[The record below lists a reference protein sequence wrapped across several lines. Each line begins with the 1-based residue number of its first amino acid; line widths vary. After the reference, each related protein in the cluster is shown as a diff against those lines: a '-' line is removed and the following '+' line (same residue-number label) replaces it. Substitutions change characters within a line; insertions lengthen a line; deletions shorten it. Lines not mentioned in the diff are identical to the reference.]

1 MSEWTNVAAASEIGP
16 GEHRVVDIDDVAIAV
31 FNLDG
36 AYFAIEDV
44 CTHDF
49 GTLTGGCVEGGE
61 IMCPRHGARF
71 DIRTGEALTLRPT
84 SRSLRSRCA
93 STTAS
98 SRFAKTE
105 GY

>member
-1 MSEWTNVAAASEIGP
+1 MGEWTNVAAAGEIGP

-71 DIRTGEALTLRPT
+71 DIRTGEALTPPAYEPVATLPVRIHDGVVQI
-84 SRSLRSRCA
+84 R
-93 STTAS
+93 
-98 SRFAKTE
+98 E
-105 GY
+105 N

>member
-71 DIRTGEALTLRPT
+71 DIRTGEALTPPAYEPVATFPVRIHNGVVQI
-84 SRSLRSRCA
+84 R
-93 STTAS
+93 
-98 SRFAKTE
+98 E
-105 GY
+105 N

>member
-1 MSEWTNVAAASEIGP
+1 MSEWTNVAAAGEIGP

-71 DIRTGEALTLRPT
+71 DIRTGEALTPPAYEPVATFPVRIHNGVVQI
-84 SRSLRSRCA
+84 R
-93 STTAS
+93 
-98 SRFAKTE
+98 E
-105 GY
+105 N